1 MNALFKK
8 QKEDMNGSFAVIYV
22 NINKS
27 IRVHSRKKFL
37 KDGSVIF
44 FFIFNDEKKPEEQA
58 FISSGI
64 LSKKDASRLSEYFK
78 TY

>member
-1 MNALFKK
+1 MDHLRSYMSILTNPFEYIQKK
-8 QKEDMNGSFAVIYV
+8 ISKGWIGY
-22 NINKS
+22 
-27 IRVHSRKKFL
+27 
-37 KDGSVIF
+37 F
-44 FFIFNDEKKPEEQA
+44 FFIFNYEKKNPEEQA

>member
-1 MNALFKK
+1 MDHLRSYMSILTNPFEYI
-8 QKEDMNGSFAVIYV
+8 QKI
-22 NINKS
+22 
-27 IRVHSRKKFL
+27 FL
-37 KDGSVIF
+37 KDGLVIF
-44 FFIFNDEKKPEEQA
+44 FFIFNYEKKTPEEQA